1 MQKEENHTGQQYIIG
16 FWKEGK
22 NLNNEDNKHSTFTP
36 PYILSSYRLKWVIFP
51 PLTCMPVTGCSAGS
65 SGAQTGVGLRITW
78 RAGKE
83 DSAGPTASFGFSRSG
98 VGP

>member
-1 MQKEENHTGQQYIIG
+1 MRIISI
-16 FWKEGK
+16 
-22 NLNNEDNKHSTFTP
+22 LLLLHPTFYP
-36 PYILSSYRLKWVIFP
+36 PIVLSGLSFSHLG
-51 PLTCMPVTGCSAGS
+51 MPVTGCSAGS

-78 RAGKE
+78 RAVKE